1 MNDSRAQVLAYHQA
15 TKHHFHAYAHGPG
28 YMDWATQP
36 DPFRRYRGAPT
47 IELERVPPGEGP
59 LFKQALNPGQVSIAL
74 LNHHTLSQLLFDSL
88 AISAWKR
95 AGDVSWAL
103 RVNLPVAISIPPKA
117 T

>member
-36 DPFRRYRGAPT
+36 NPFRRYRGAPS
-47 IELERVPPGEGP
+47 IELEKVPPGDHPLLEG
-59 LFKQALNPGQVSIAL
+59 AAHPGQVQIAP
-74 LNHHTLSQLLFDSL
+74 LNYP
-88 AISAWKR
+88 AWPY
-95 AGDVSWAL
+95 
-103 RVNLPVAISIPPKA
+103 LPGNRPV